1 MVLVYHVKLIS
12 STINHYKTIWY
23 SIINKFVQMKINVR
37 QWRRSEGLFHQAC
50 RTTICLAAG
59 RTSLTALALTLAVFR
74 SGRETRRRRPDL
86 PVFAGAVP
94 HHLRVDGARD
104 AVVQLGVQLGQLE
117 LCKSKFHVVSLIPK
131 CYFFCLDHEISSYT
145 NGIRSWNINHQ
156 AIDQFGS

>member
-59 RTSLTALALTLAVFR
+59 RTSLTALALTLAVFLKKKEAR
-74 SGRETRRRRPDL
+74 VSRGIKWMRGNKRTGRGGKRGGGVRIFLSSRERFLTTFEWMAHET
-86 PVFAGAVP
+86 
-94 HHLRVDGARD
+94 
-104 AVVQLGVQLGQLE
+104 Q
-117 LCKSKFHVVSLIPK
+117 
-131 CYFFCLDHEISSYT
+131 
-145 NGIRSWNINHQ
+145 
-156 AIDQFGS
+156 